1 MNNRTKNT
9 DFFIFPSEF
18 LRTSLLP
25 HLTLQ
30 SFNES
35 SHLQKLLQ
43 LEPLWEK
50 RKLLINW
57 AKIQKTN
64 FYRCDFIFLTS

>member
-30 SFNES
+30 SFNELS
-35 SHLQKLLQ
+35 RLQELLQ

-50 RKLLINW
+50 RKLFINW
-57 AKIQKTN
+57 TKIRKN
-64 FYRCDFIFLTS
+64 KFLSL